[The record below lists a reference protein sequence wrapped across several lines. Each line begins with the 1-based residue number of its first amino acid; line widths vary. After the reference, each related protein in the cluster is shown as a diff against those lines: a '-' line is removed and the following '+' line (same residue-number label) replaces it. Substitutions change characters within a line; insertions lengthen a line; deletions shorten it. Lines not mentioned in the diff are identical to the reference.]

1 MLLAARIFAL
11 AAGTNGPEFTKIGI
25 CADLG
30 TFGTTIS
37 STGQNA
43 AQAEKWRDPTIEFSK
58 LINDRQSSI
67 SVAHLPDSAQR
78 VIWPS
83 PRLDAHRPTMISN
96 YLPSLIT
103 RRTIP

>member
-67 SVAHLPDSAQR
+67 SVAHLAIASSPLERRR
-78 VIWPS
+78 VFEQVS
-83 PRLDAHRPTMISN
+83 GTG
-96 YLPSLIT
+96 
-103 RRTIP
+103 